1 MTSTNAVDLREA
13 FGSFMT
19 GVTVVTAVSDAGAP
33 VGFTANSYASVSLD
47 PPMLLVCPSKSLTSF
62 PVFNACKHFVVNIL
76 SENQQDISNIF
87 ATSKED
93 RFGQIS
99 WQGDDWNCPIID
111 DVAASFCCSAH
122 SRFDAG
128 DHIVLM
134 GEINQFQCTGSA
146 GLGYSKEGYFSLG
159 LERKAVVLPRSD
171 RKAIAG
177 AIIEFGGRILVE
189 KTPVGV
195 SLPQVEAKR
204 GQGVF
209 TAISALVGDAGVNVE
224 FGPVYSIFENK
235 TSGEIFTFYRCAAE
249 AEISGDLGEF
259 VAIEELRDQAFTS
272 AAHTKMMQR
281 YFLEHKS
288 GVFALYVGDDAHG
301 EVHMFGEDFNE

>member
-1 MTSTNAVDLREA
+1 MTWANAVDLREA

-19 GVTVVTAVSDAGAP
+19 GVTVVTAMSEEGAP

-47 PPMLLVCPSKSLTSF
+47 PPLLLVCPSKSLTSF

-87 ATSKED
+87 ATAKDD
-93 RFGQIS
+93 RFAQVS
-99 WQGDDWNCPIID
+99 WRQDGWNCPIIEG
-111 DVAASFCCSAH
+111 VAASFCCSAH

-134 GEINQFQCTGSA
+134 GAINQFQCTGTA

-171 RKAIAG
+171 RKVIAG
-177 AIIEFGGRILVE
+177 AIIEFGGKILVE
-189 KTPVGV
+189 KTPAGV
-195 SLPQVEAKR
+195 RLPQVVAKR

-209 TAISALVGDAGVNVE
+209 TAINALVADAGFGVE

-235 TSGEIFTFYRCAAE
+235 TSDEIFTFYRCVAE
-249 AEISGDLGEF
+249 AGIPCGLGEF
-259 VAIEELRDQAFTS
+259 MAIEELTDQVFAS

-288 GVFALYVGDDAHG
+288 GVFALYVGDEAHG
-301 EVHMFGEDFNE
+301 EVHMFGEDFKE